1 MKKKITILYHK
12 KQMSRIEKIS
22 KGDWIDLRLA
32 ETVTLKKG
40 EYQLLSLGVSIKLP
54 KGYEALVAPRSST
67 FKNYGILM
75 ANSIGIIDET
85 YCGTGDI
92 WKFPALATRDITIP
106 TDTRIAQFRIIKH
119 QPKIE
124 FILADKL
131 DNSNRGGIGSTGTK

>member
-67 FKNYGILM
+67 FKNYGIIM

-85 YCGTGDI
+85 YCGTNDI
-92 WKFPALATRDITIP
+92 WRFPALATRDITIP
-106 TDTRIAQFRIIKH
+106 ADTRIAQFRIIKH

-124 FILADKL
+124 FIIADKL
-131 DNSNRGGIGSTGTK
+131 SNSNRGGIGSTGIK

>member
-1 MKKKITILYHK
+1 MKKRIKIKYHN
-12 KQMSRIEKIS
+12 KQLSQVEKIS

-32 ETVTLKKG
+32 ETITLKKG
-40 EYQLLSLGVSIKLP
+40 EYQLLSLGVSIQLP

-67 FKNYGILM
+67 FKNYGILL

-85 YCGTGDI
+85 YCGDDDI
-92 WKFPALATRDITIP
+92 WRFPALATKDITIP
-106 TDTRIAQFRIIKH
+106 ADTRIAQFRILKH

-131 DNSNRGGIGSTGTK
+131 NNSNRGGIGSTGTK

>member
-67 FKNYGILM
+67 FKNYGILL

-85 YCGTGDI
+85 YCGTNDI

-106 TDTRIAQFRIIKH
+106 ADTRIAQFRIIKH

-124 FILADKL
+124 FIIADKL
-131 DNSNRGGIGSTGTK
+131 SNSDRGGIGSTGTK

>member
-67 FKNYGILM
+67 FKNYGIIM

-85 YCGTGDI
+85 YCGTNDI
-92 WKFPALATRDITIP
+92 WKFPALATRDITIQA
-106 TDTRIAQFRIIKH
+106 DTRIAQFRIIKH

-124 FILADKL
+124 FIIADKL
-131 DNSNRGGIGSTGTK
+131 SDSNRGGIGSTGTK

>member
-67 FKNYGILM
+67 FKNYGIIM
-75 ANSIGIIDET
+75 TNSIGIIDET
-85 YCGTGDI
+85 YCGTNDI
-92 WKFPALATRDITIP
+92 WRFPALATKDITIP
-106 TDTRIAQFRIIKH
+106 ADTRIAQFRIIKH

-124 FILADKL
+124 FIIADKL
-131 DNSNRGGIGSTGTK
+131 SNSNRGGIGSTGTK

>member
-1 MKKKITILYHK
+1 MKKKVTILYHK

-67 FKNYGILM
+67 FKNYGVIM

-85 YCGTGDI
+85 YCGTNDI
-92 WKFPALATRDITIP
+92 WRFPALATRDITIP
-106 TDTRIAQFRIIKH
+106 ADTRIAQFRIIKH

-124 FILADKL
+124 FIIADKL
-131 DNSNRGGIGSTGTK
+131 SNSNRCGIGSTGTK

>member
-40 EYQLLSLGVSIKLP
+40 EYQLLSLGVSIQLL

-67 FKNYGILM
+67 FKNYGILL

-85 YCGTGDI
+85 YCGDDDI
-92 WKFPALATRDITIP
+92 WRFPALATRDITIP
-106 TDTRIAQFRIIKH
+106 ADTRIAQFRIIKH

-131 DNSNRGGIGSTGTK
+131 SNANRGGIGSTGTK

>member
-1 MKKKITILYHK
+1 MKKNITILYHK

-67 FKNYGILM
+67 FKNYGILL

-85 YCGTGDI
+85 YCGTNDI
-92 WKFPALATRDITIP
+92 WRFPALATKDITIP
-106 TDTRIAQFRIIKH
+106 ADTRIAQFRIIKH

-124 FILADKL
+124 FIIADKL
-131 DNSNRGGIGSTGTK
+131 SNSNRGGIGSNGTK

>member
-12 KQMSRIEKIS
+12 NQMSRIEKIS

-67 FKNYGILM
+67 FKNYGIIM

-85 YCGTGDI
+85 YCGTNDI

-106 TDTRIAQFRIIKH
+106 ADTRIAQFRIIKH

-124 FILADKL
+124 FIIANKL
-131 DNSNRGGIGSTGTK
+131 SNSNRGGIGSTGTK

>member
-67 FKNYGILM
+67 FKNYGILL

-85 YCGTGDI
+85 YCGTNDI

-106 TDTRIAQFRIIKH
+106 ADTRIAQFRIIKH

-124 FILADKL
+124 FIIANKL
-131 DNSNRGGIGSTGTK
+131 SNSNRGGIGSTGTK

>member
-1 MKKKITILYHK
+1 
-12 KQMSRIEKIS
+12 MSRIEKIS

-67 FKNYGILM
+67 FKNYGILL

-85 YCGTGDI
+85 YCGNNDI
-92 WKFPALATRDITIP
+92 WRFPALATRDITIP
-106 TDTRIAQFRIIKH
+106 ADTRIAQFRIIKH

-124 FILADKL
+124 FIIADKL
-131 DNSNRGGIGSTGTK
+131 SNSNRGGIGSTGTK

>member
-54 KGYEALVAPRSST
+54 KGYEALLVPRSST
-67 FKNYGILM
+67 FKNYGIIM

-85 YCGTGDI
+85 YCGNNDI
-92 WKFPALATRDITIP
+92 WRFPALATRDITIP
-106 TDTRIAQFRIIKH
+106 ADTRIAQFRIIKH

-124 FILADKL
+124 FIIADKL
-131 DNSNRGGIGSTGTK
+131 SNSNRGGIGSTGIK

>member
-22 KGDWIDLRLA
+22 KGDWVDLRLA

-54 KGYEALVAPRSST
+54 KGYEALVVPRSST
-67 FKNYGILM
+67 FKNYGIIM

-85 YCGTGDI
+85 YCGNNDI
-92 WKFPALATRDITIP
+92 WRFPALATKDITIP
-106 TDTRIAQFRIIKH
+106 ADTRIAQFRIIKH

-124 FILADKL
+124 FIIADKL
-131 DNSNRGGIGSTGTK
+131 SNSNRGGIGSTGTK

>member
-12 KQMSRIEKIS
+12 KQISRIEKIS

-67 FKNYGILM
+67 FKNYGIIM

-85 YCGTGDI
+85 YCGTNDI
-92 WKFPALATRDITIP
+92 WRFPALATRDITIP
-106 TDTRIAQFRIIKH
+106 ADTRIAQFRIIKH

-124 FILADKL
+124 FIIADKL
-131 DNSNRGGIGSTGTK
+131 SNSNRGGIGSTGTK

>member
-40 EYQLLSLGVSIKLP
+40 EYQLLSLGVSIQLP

-67 FKNYGILM
+67 FKNYGILL

-85 YCGTGDI
+85 YCGDDDI
-92 WKFPALATRDITIP
+92 WRFPALATRDITIP
-106 TDTRIAQFRIIKH
+106 ADTRIAQFRIIKH

-124 FILADKL
+124 FIIADKL
-131 DNSNRGGIGSTGTK
+131 SNSNRGGIGSTGTK

>member
-67 FKNYGILM
+67 FKNYGIIM

-85 YCGTGDI
+85 YCGTNDI
-92 WKFPALATRDITIP
+92 WKFPALATKDITIP
-106 TDTRIAQFRIIKH
+106 ADTRIAQFRIIKH

-124 FILADKL
+124 FIIADKL
-131 DNSNRGGIGSTGTK
+131 SNSNRGGIGSTGTK

>member
-32 ETVTLKKG
+32 KTVTLKKG

-67 FKNYGILM
+67 FKNYGIIM

-85 YCGTGDI
+85 YCGTNDI
-92 WKFPALATRDITIP
+92 WRFPALATKDITIP
-106 TDTRIAQFRIIKH
+106 ADTRIAQFRIIKH

-124 FILADKL
+124 FIIADKL
-131 DNSNRGGIGSTGTK
+131 SNSNRGGIGSTGTK

>member
-12 KQMSRIEKIS
+12 NQMSRIEKIS

-67 FKNYGILM
+67 FKNYGIIM

-85 YCGTGDI
+85 YCGTNDI
-92 WKFPALATRDITIP
+92 WRFPALATKDITIP
-106 TDTRIAQFRIIKH
+106 ADTRIAQFRIIKH

-124 FILADKL
+124 FIIADKL
-131 DNSNRGGIGSTGTK
+131 SNSNRGGIGSTGTK

>member
-32 ETVTLKKG
+32 ETITLKKG

-67 FKNYGILM
+67 FKNYGVIM

-85 YCGTGDI
+85 YCGTNDI
-92 WKFPALATRDITIP
+92 WRFPALATRDITIP
-106 TDTRIAQFRIIKH
+106 ADTRIAQFRIIKH

-124 FILADKL
+124 FIIANKL
-131 DNSNRGGIGSTGTK
+131 SNSNRGGIGSTGTK

>member
-22 KGDWIDLRLA
+22 KGDWVDLRLA

-67 FKNYGILM
+67 FKNYGIIM

-85 YCGTGDI
+85 YCGTNDI
-92 WKFPALATRDITIP
+92 WRFPALATKDITIP
-106 TDTRIAQFRIIKH
+106 ADTRIAQFRIIKH

-124 FILADKL
+124 FIIADKL
-131 DNSNRGGIGSTGTK
+131 SNSNRGGIGSTGTK

>member
-12 KQMSRIEKIS
+12 NQMSRIEKIS

-32 ETVTLKKG
+32 EIVTLKKG

-67 FKNYGILM
+67 FKNYGIIM

-85 YCGTGDI
+85 YCGTNDI

-106 TDTRIAQFRIIKH
+106 ADTRIAQFRIIKH
-119 QPKIE
+119 QPSIE
-124 FILADKL
+124 FIIANKL
-131 DNSNRGGIGSTGTK
+131 SNSNRGGIGSTGTK

>member
-1 MKKKITILYHK
+1 MKKRVKIKYHN
-12 KQMSRIEKIS
+12 KQLSQVEKIS

-40 EYQLLSLGVSIKLP
+40 EYQLLSLGVSIQLP

-67 FKNYGILM
+67 FKNYGILL

-85 YCGTGDI
+85 YCGDDDI
-92 WKFPALATRDITIP
+92 WRFPALATRDITIP
-106 TDTRIAQFRIIKH
+106 SDTRIAQFRIIKH

-131 DNSNRGGIGSTGTK
+131 GNSNRGGIGSTGTK

>member
-54 KGYEALVAPRSST
+54 KGYEALVASRSST
-67 FKNYGILM
+67 FKNYGIIM

-85 YCGTGDI
+85 YCGTNDI
-92 WKFPALATRDITIP
+92 WRFPALATKDITIP
-106 TDTRIAQFRIIKH
+106 ADTRIAQFRIIKH

-124 FILADKL
+124 FIIADKL
-131 DNSNRGGIGSTGTK
+131 SNSNRGGIGSTGTK

>member
-32 ETVTLKKG
+32 ETATLKKG
-40 EYQLLSLGVSIKLP
+40 EYQLLSLGVSIQLP

-67 FKNYGILM
+67 FKNYGILL

-85 YCGTGDI
+85 YCGDDDI
-92 WKFPALATRDITIP
+92 WRFPALATRDITIP
-106 TDTRIAQFRIIKH
+106 ADTRIAQFRIIKH

-124 FILADKL
+124 FILANSL
-131 DNSNRGGIGSTGTK
+131 SNSNRGGIGSTGTK

>member
-67 FKNYGILM
+67 FKNYGILL

-85 YCGTGDI
+85 YCGNNDI
-92 WKFPALATRDITIP
+92 WRFPALATRDITIP
-106 TDTRIAQFRIIKH
+106 ADTRIAQFRIIKH

-124 FILADKL
+124 FIIADKL
-131 DNSNRGGIGSTGTK
+131 SNSNRGGIGSTGTK

>member
-12 KQMSRIEKIS
+12 NQMSRIEKIS

-67 FKNYGILM
+67 FKNYGIIM

-85 YCGTGDI
+85 YCGTSDI

-106 TDTRIAQFRIIKH
+106 ADTRIAQFRIIKH
-119 QPKIE
+119 QPRIE
-124 FILADKL
+124 FIIADKL
-131 DNSNRGGIGSTGTK
+131 SNSNRGGIGSTGTK

>member
-67 FKNYGILM
+67 FKNYGILL

-85 YCGTGDI
+85 YCGNNDI
-92 WKFPALATRDITIP
+92 WRFPALATRDITIP
-106 TDTRIAQFRIIKH
+106 ADTRIAQFRIIKH

-124 FILADKL
+124 FIIADKL
-131 DNSNRGGIGSTGTK
+131 RNSNRGGIGSTGTK